1 MSMSRP
7 KTKRLNRSLGG
18 DLLLTF
24 VLSLMAIVMVLPFVY
39 AVVNAFKPLEEFY
52 LFPPKFY
59 VINPTGD
66 NFRDL
71 LTLTNNLWVP
81 FTRYLFNSLY
91 LATLTTVISVVVG
104 STTAY
109 VLAKKN
115 FHGKNFWMS
124 MITTSMLF
132 TSSILG
138 IPQYV
143 ILSKLGWV
151 DTHWAIIAPVV
162 GSTRGVFLMKQVREG
177 VPDAIIESARI
188 DGAGDL
194 RICWTIVMPMV
205 KPAWITL
212 GFLAFQSG
220 WANSGSNLIY
230 TENLKLLPTI
240 LAQISASGMARA
252 GVGAAAT
259 LLMMLPPIVT
269 FVATQSRIIETM
281 ASSGI
286 KD

>member
-1 MSMSRP
+1 MTRP
-7 KTKRLNRSLGG
+7 KVKRLSRSVGG
-18 DLLLTF
+18 DVLLTF
-24 VLSLMAIVMVLPFVY
+24 ILSLMAVVMVLPFVY

-59 VINPTGD
+59 VVNPTGD

-81 FTRYLFNSLY
+81 FTRYLFNSIY
-91 LATLTTVISVVVG
+91 LAVLSTGISVAVS

-115 FHGKNFWMS
+115 FHGKHFWMS
-124 MITTSMLF
+124 LITISMLF
-132 TSSILG
+132 TSSIIG

-143 ILSKLGWV
+143 ILSTLGWI
-151 DTHWAIIAPVV
+151 DTHWAIIAPVL
-162 GSTRGVFLMKQVREG
+162 GSTMGVFLMKQFMEG
-177 VPDAIIESARI
+177 VPDSIIESARI

-194 RICWTIVMPMV
+194 RICWQIVMPSV

-212 GFLAFQSG
+212 AFLSFQSG
-220 WANSGSNLIY
+220 WANSGASLIY

-240 LAQISASGMARA
+240 LGQISASGMARA

-259 LLMMLPPIVT
+259 LLLMIPPIVT
-269 FVATQSRIIETM
+269 FVLTQSRIIETM

>member
-1 MSMSRP
+1 MSRP
-7 KTKRLNRSLGG
+7 KVKRLNRSVGG

-24 VLSLMAIVMVLPFVY
+24 ILSLLAVVMVLPFVY

-59 VINPTGD
+59 VVNPTGD

-81 FTRYLFNSLY
+81 FTRYLFNSIY
-91 LATLTTVISVVVG
+91 LAVLSTGISVVVS

-115 FHGKNFWMS
+115 FHGKHFWMS
-124 MITTSMLF
+124 LITISMLF
-132 TSSILG
+132 TSSIIG

-143 ILSKLGWV
+143 ILSTLGWI
-151 DTHWAIIAPVV
+151 DTHWAIIAPVL
-162 GSTRGVFLMKQVREG
+162 GSTMGVFLMKQFMEG
-177 VPDAIIESARI
+177 VPDSIIESARI

-194 RICWTIVMPMV
+194 RICWQIVMPSV

-212 GFLAFQSG
+212 AFLSFQSG
-220 WANSGSNLIY
+220 WANSGSSLIY

-240 LAQISASGMARA
+240 LGQISASGMARA

-259 LLMMLPPIVT
+259 LLLMIPPIVT
-269 FVATQSRIIETM
+269 FVVTQSRIIETM

>member
-59 VINPTGD
+59 VINPTPE
-66 NFRDL
+66 NFLDL

-162 GSTRGVFLMKQVREG
+162 GSTMGVFLMKQFMEG

>member
-7 KTKRLNRSLGG
+7 KTKRLNRSIGG

-59 VINPTGD
+59 AINPTTE
-66 NFRDL
+66 NFLDL

-143 ILSKLGWV
+143 ILSQLGWV

-162 GSTRGVFLMKQVREG
+162 GSTMGVFLMKQFMEG

-188 DGAGDL
+188 DGAGEL

-220 WANSGSNLIY
+220 WSNSGGNLIY

-240 LAQISASGMARA
+240 LGQISASGMARA

-269 FVATQSRIIETM
+269 FVLTQSRIIETM

>member
-1 MSMSRP
+1 MSRP
-7 KTKRLNRSLGG
+7 KVKRLNRSVGG
-18 DLLLTF
+18 DVLLTF
-24 VLSLMAIVMVLPFVY
+24 ILSLMAVVMVLPFVY

-59 VINPTGD
+59 VVNPTGD

-81 FTRYLFNSLY
+81 FTRYLFNSIY
-91 LATLTTVISVVVG
+91 LAVLSTGISVAVS

-115 FHGKNFWMS
+115 FHGKHFWMS
-124 MITTSMLF
+124 LITISMLF
-132 TSSILG
+132 TSSIIG

-143 ILSKLGWV
+143 ILSTLGWI
-151 DTHWAIIAPVV
+151 DTHWAIIAPVL
-162 GSTRGVFLMKQVREG
+162 GSTMGVFLMKQFMEG
-177 VPDAIIESARI
+177 VPDSIIESARI
-188 DGAGDL
+188 DGAGDM
-194 RICWTIVMPMV
+194 RICWQIVMPSV

-212 GFLAFQSG
+212 AFLSFQSG
-220 WANSGSNLIY
+220 WANSGSSLIY

-240 LAQISASGMARA
+240 LGQISASGMARA

-259 LLMMLPPIVT
+259 LLLMIPPIVT
-269 FVATQSRIIETM
+269 FVMTQSRIIETM

>member
-18 DLLLTF
+18 DLLLIF

-59 VINPTGD
+59 VINPTTE
-66 NFRDL
+66 NFLDL

-91 LATLTTVISVVVG
+91 LAALTTVISVVVG

-162 GSTRGVFLMKQVREG
+162 GSTMGVFLMKQFMES
-177 VPDAIIESARI
+177 VPDAVIESARI

-220 WANSGSNLIY
+220 WSNSGSNLIY